1 MILIVDPDL
10 GFLFWLGQVLA
21 EAGYAVLPAV
31 SCGQA
36 LDHSKKFRAMI
47 DDVIVEPGLSGVSE
61 MLRELGRL
69 NSFLK
74 IIFIGSPGI
83 PGTML
88 ADMMIQRPRSE
99 DSLSPEEWLT
109 RLQTV
114 LSSSRRNRAS
124 SKATHEIRPKV

>member
-36 LDHSKKFRAMI
+36 LYHTDKFGAKI
-47 DDVIVEPGLSGVSE
+47 DDVILEPSLPGVSQ

-74 IIFIGSPGI
+74 IILIGSPGM
-83 PGTML
+83 PSAML
-88 ADMMIQRPRSE
+88 ADLTMQRPRSKE
-99 DSLSPEEWLT
+99 ALSPEEWLT
-109 RLQTV
+109 RLEAV
-114 LSSSRRNRAS
+114 LSSSRCNPGC